1 MKAQFFLIM
10 VLCSTCMDTIIA
22 KNKVITDDVHRYMW
36 AEYQRFGGNGK
47 EAYLWYKD
55 LLSSNPS
62 PHAHKGYIHFLSQT
76 GNATTIV
83 QLYDKHKDHFKDDDV
98 LQLIFVQALEA
109 AGRQQEADE
118 LLIALANRFKKNAK
132 VSIYAAQMYIRKKEF
147 NNALSVVNNFL
158 NSAPKTPNNY
168 IFHFLKSQVYTQQ
181 NDTRNALKSIKK
193 SLKLYPH
200 FDKGW
205 LMYAALKEQAGHL
218 QEAIKGYST
227 FLQKSRRPDFKIQ
240 RYMMNLIFK
249 QKMLEQQTSTLLTD
263 KTCLEQALILFKD
276 KHFEQALEKI
286 DLCIADEPNN
296 NEAKLLKVQVF
307 TSMHDYKKAADT
319 IETFILNDPD
329 NDTWYQALHLLC
341 RSGLA
346 YKKAIRI
353 LTTIE
358 KKYPH
363 ALNPHLYLA
372 DLLTRDQQFERALEQ
387 HNKALANTTDSIDTT
402 LRIRLLY
409 NMAII
414 QYQQKKFT
422 DMVASIDEIIKLDEQ
437 FLPALNLHAYYLA
450 TKGKNNAKAK
460 KLLARVL
467 KKEPNNP
474 HYLDTRAVIL
484 YNEKNYQQA
493 YDLLQKIAKQ
503 EPNDATIMKHLA
515 KVQFKL
521 GNKLQAR
528 ATLDHAT
535 KYASMQEKK
544 ECESLLKRWKL

>member
-1 MKAQFFLIM
+1 MKASLYLIT
-10 VLCSTCMDTIIA
+10 VLCTTCISIVIA
-22 KNKVITDDVHRYMW
+22 KDMVVTDDVHRYMW

-47 EAYLWYKD
+47 EAYQWYKE

-62 PHAHKGYIHFLSQT
+62 PHAYKGYIHFLSQT
-76 GNATTIV
+76 GNAASVV
-83 QLYDKHKDHFKDDDV
+83 QLYDKYKDHFKDDET

-118 LLIALANRFKKNAK
+118 LLIALVGRFKKN
-132 VSIYAAQMYIRKKEF
+132 SRITLYATQMYIRKKDF
-147 NNALSVVNNFL
+147 SNALSVVNNFL

-181 NDTRNALKSIKK
+181 NDAHNALKSIKK

-218 QEAIKGYST
+218 QEAIKGYGT
-227 FLQKSRRPDFKIQ
+227 FLQKTRMPNFNVQ
-240 RYMMNLIFK
+240 RYLMNLVFK
-249 QKMLEQQTSTLLTD
+249 QKILEQQANSLLAD
-263 KTCLEQALILFKD
+263 KTCLEQALILFKN
-276 KHFEQALEKI
+276 KQFEHAIKKV
-286 DLCIADEPNN
+286 DTCITDEPNN
-296 NEAKLLKVQVF
+296 TEAKLLKVQIF
-307 TSMHDYKKAADT
+307 TSMHDYKSAAHA
-319 IETFILNDPD
+319 IELCALNDPD

-346 YKKAIRI
+346 YKKAIKV
-353 LTTIE
+353 LTAIE
-358 KKYPH
+358 KKHPH

-372 DLLTRDQQFERALEQ
+372 DLLTRDQQFERAVEQ
-387 HNKALANTTDSIDTT
+387 HTKALADTTDTV
-402 LRIRLLY
+402 LRTRLYY

-422 DMVASIDEIIKLDEQ
+422 QMVSTLDEIEKLDAH

-460 KLLARVL
+460 KLLAKVL
-467 KKEPNNP
+467 KKEPHNP
-474 HYLDTRAVIL
+474 HYLDTQAVIL
-484 YNEKNYQQA
+484 YKEKKYPQA
-493 YDLLQKIAKQ
+493 YDLLQKLAKLVP
-503 EPNDATIMKHLA
+503 EDATIMKHLA

-528 ATLDHAT
+528 AALDCAT
-535 KYASMQEKK
+535 KYANVHEKK